1 MVTSGNNIV
10 TSGNN
15 SVTSGNNFL
24 FFQYPILN
32 FAFYL

>member
-24 FFQYPILN
+24 FFHYPILN

>member
-1 MVTSGNNIV
+1 MVTSSNNIV

-24 FFQYPILN
+24 FFQYSILN